1 MFYAVLWREIASS
14 QGLCQKQQQWYV
26 RFGKFSYICAEAKE
40 SKSERF
46 SQLIKNQSRQK
57 QRFEEEARNNAKSA
71 GWGGNALAASIN
83 QAREARANVKRGE
96 HRENVNL
103 LNKLLFMFLPVASRL
118 SFCFSFFLACLF
130 FFVISLCAQQSWVAR
145 LCWLLLHSFHIF
157 IFPNMN
163 FLHFLRARK
172 LVPIPCEPRAL
183 LWIVKVQKF
192 HPTWLSPPP
201 TELRCVAVVSYFLSH
216 WRLSR

>member
-130 FFVISLCAQQSWVAR
+130 FFCHFSLCSAKLGSSPMSLVLALVAQ
-145 LCWLLLHSFHIF
+145 F
-157 IFPNMN
+157 
-163 FLHFLRARK
+163 
-172 LVPIPCEPRAL
+172 
-183 LWIVKVQKF
+183 
-192 HPTWLSPPP
+192 
-201 TELRCVAVVSYFLSH
+201 SYFYFFQHEFSSFFARSQACSH
-216 WRLSR
+216 PMWAARDFVNR